1 MITGVLLAAGRGERF
16 GGDKLNARLPDGRT
30 VAVAAAE
37 TMVASLPRVLA
48 VTRPGDESLVI
59 TLEAAGC
66 HVVVCDRADEGMG
79 ASLACGVAAS
89 RAATGWVIALADMPA
104 IRTAT
109 VAAIAATLA
118 DGAHLAAPTYHGRRG
133 HPVGFAGR
141 FGPELAALGGD
152 EGARRILAGH
162 QTELECVAVEDT
174 GILYDIDTP
183 GDLARSADDA

>member
-16 GGDKLNARLPDGRT
+16 GGDKLSARLPDGRT
-30 VAVAAAE
+30 VAAAAADA
-37 TMVASLPRVLA
+37 MVASLPRVLA
-48 VTRPGDESLVI
+48 VTRPDDESLVA

-89 RAATGWVIALADMPA
+89 HAATGWVIALADMPA

-109 VAAIAATLA
+109 IAAIAATLA
-118 DGAHLAAPTYHGRRG
+118 GGALLAAPTHHGRRG

-141 FGPELAALGGD
+141 FGPELAALGGN

-162 QTELECVAVEDT
+162 QADLECVAVDDP

-183 GDLARSADDA
+183 GDLVRSADDP

>member
-1 MITGVLLAAGRGERF
+1 MITGVLLAAGRSERF
-16 GGDKLNARLPDGRT
+16 GGDKLSARLPDGRT
-30 VAVAAAE
+30 VAEAAAE
-37 TMVASLPRVLA
+37 AMVASLPRVLA
-48 VTRPGDESLVI
+48 VTRQDDESLAA

-109 VAAIAATLA
+109 IAAIAATLA
-118 DGAHLAAPTYHGRRG
+118 GGASLAAPTYHGSRG

-152 EGARRILAGH
+152 EGARGVLAGH
-162 QTELECVAVEDT
+162 QAELECVAVEDP

-183 GDLARSADDA
+183 GDLARSADDP